1 MEDGKVFRLKK
12 SLYGQRAAPAL
23 FFNYLRDKF
32 VKELG
37 YKQSEHDRCMFY
49 RPGLI
54 AVAYVDDILFFSKSK
69 DVVDNAIAEME
80 TKFEITKDDT
90 SQDVFAYLG
99 VEVKRF
105 QGDDGKERMKLSQPG
120 LIDKVITKVME
131 KGKPVKD
138 AKTRTEHTPASEDP
152 LHADQNGEDFSEQ
165 EFGFNYRQIIGLM
178 MFLTNT
184 RPDIQ
189 YAVNAASR
197 FSHAPKHSHGRALIR
212 IARYLKCTSKE
223 GIIMKPTEGAMTFN
237 CYVDADFA
245 GGFGYEDSHDP
256 ICVKSR
262 SGWVF
267 TLGDTPVHWKSTLQS
282 TISLSTVES
291 EYVALSMA
299 LREFLPMRK
308 TAQQV
313 CEVFGIDMGEKNQLL
328 STVFED
334 NTGCLSLAKA
344 KRMNPRTKHIATQY
358 HWWHEHATPENGIEI
373 VYVKSEDQ
381 KADIMTKGLRKE
393 IFLTVRKLLIGW

>member
-1 MEDGKVFRLKK
+1 
-12 SLYGQRAAPAL
+12 
-23 FFNYLRDKF
+23 
-32 VKELG
+32 
-37 YKQSEHDRCMFY
+37 
-49 RPGLI
+49 
-54 AVAYVDDILFFSKSK
+54 
-69 DVVDNAIAEME
+69 
-80 TKFEITKDDT
+80 
-90 SQDVFAYLG
+90 
-99 VEVKRF
+99 
-105 QGDDGKERMKLSQPG
+105 
-120 LIDKVITKVME
+120 ME

-152 LHADQNGEDFSEQ
+152 LHADKDGEDFSEE
-165 EFGFNYRQIIGLM
+165 EFGFNFRQIVGIL

-189 YAVNAASR
+189 FAVNAASR
-197 FSHAPKHSHGRALIR
+197 FSHAPKFSHGRALIR
-212 IARYLKCTSKE
+212 IARYLKCTSDK
-223 GIIMKPTEGAMTFN
+223 GIILKPTEGAMTFN

-245 GGFGYEDSHDP
+245 GGFGYEDSADP

-267 TLGDTPVHWKSTLQS
+267 TLGDAPVHWKSTLQS

-299 LREFLPMRK
+299 MREFLPMRR
-308 TAQQV
+308 TAQEI
-313 CEVFGIDMGEKNQLL
+313 CGVFKINMGEKNQLL

-344 KRMNPRTKHIATQY
+344 KRMNPRTRHIATQY
-358 HWWHEHATPENGIEI
+358 HWWHEQVSEGSGIEI

-393 IFLTVRKLLIGW
+393 IFLTVRKLLVGW